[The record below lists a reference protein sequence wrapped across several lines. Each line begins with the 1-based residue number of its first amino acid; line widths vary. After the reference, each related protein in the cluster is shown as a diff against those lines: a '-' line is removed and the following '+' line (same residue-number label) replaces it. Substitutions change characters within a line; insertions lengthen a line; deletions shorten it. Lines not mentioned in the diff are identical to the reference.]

1 VSDCRLN
8 DAIFVWR
15 ASFIEAAAAQLLS
28 SEMRAP
34 QKVGERGDFP
44 RIGGC

>member
-1 VSDCRLN
+1 VSDCRLS
-8 DAIFVWR
+8 DAVFVRR
-15 ASFIEAAAAQLLS
+15 ASFIAAAAAQMFS

-34 QKVGERGDFP
+34 QKISEHGDFP